1 MSDPAGDP
9 APAVRTAPQ
18 SAPAPGGLL
27 AGGPAA
33 LVAAAAPALVGLVAF
48 ALARSVLLPG
58 QGFWD
63 TGEFQAVPP
72 LLGTAHPTG
81 YPTYVLLGWL
91 TSLVLAPLGEPAFRM
106 NLLSAALLALA
117 AALVVVLVRRLAG
130 RTSVAIGAGLLFAL
144 TPIPWRMGAFAD
156 PHTLHLALIALL
168 LAVLVGWEERR
179 RTGVATADRWLVGA
193 AVLYGVMLG
202 NHTLTVLLAPGIALF
217 VLAVEPRIVLRLRF
231 VGLCA
236 AALLG
241 TLAALY
247 LELPIRAAMGAPLVY
262 GRPDTLDGFLYVVSA
277 EQFRGD
283 LVDAFGGLGRKLADL
298 VALASEQLG
307 LLAVLVPPAFLLA
320 AVRRPRFALLT
331 AAWLVVTCWFAASY
345 TNASIER
352 YYLGPALIVVTWLG
366 IAAGVVVDALA
377 GERGADDVE
386 ADSRSASADDSPVDD
401 SPVDDAGADET
412 AVAGPDE
419 PATRRVVPR
428 VLAGVLP
435 PLVGVALAVGLVLPA
450 ALAAPTTATKVD
462 QSRDTRAA
470 DWSRWVLET
479 VERDAVIVS
488 WWSYSTPL
496 WYRTLVLGERPDVW
510 VVDDRDRLD
519 ESLGS
524 IDDVI
529 RSALGR
535 RPVYLVRNPDEMAT
549 LEAAWQI
556 EVVSDPRGQ
565 QPLYRV
571 VAPRDGSGRRPV
583 GPSGMAQPLPATMA
597 PC

>member
-1 MSDPAGDP
+1 
-9 APAVRTAPQ
+9 
-18 SAPAPGGLL
+18 
-27 AGGPAA
+27 
-33 LVAAAAPALVGLVAF
+33 
-48 ALARSVLLPG
+48 
-58 QGFWD
+58 
-63 TGEFQAVPP
+63 
-72 LLGTAHPTG
+72 
-81 YPTYVLLGWL
+81 
-91 TSLVLAPLGEPAFRM
+91 
-106 NLLSAALLALA
+106 
-117 AALVVVLVRRLAG
+117 
-130 RTSVAIGAGLLFAL
+130 
-144 TPIPWRMGAFAD
+144 
-156 PHTLHLALIALL
+156 
-168 LAVLVGWEERR
+168 
-179 RTGVATADRWLVGA
+179 
-193 AVLYGVMLG
+193 MLG

-283 LVDAFGGLGRKLADL
+283 LVDPFGGLGRKLADL

-331 AAWLVVTCWFAASY
+331 ATWLVVTCWFAASY

-386 ADSRSASADDSPVDD
+386 ADSRSASADDPA
-401 SPVDDAGADET
+401 VDDAGADEP
-412 AVAGPDE
+412 AVASADE
-419 PATRRVVPR
+419 PAPRRAVPR
-428 VLAGVLP
+428 LLAGVLP
-435 PLVGVALAVGLVLPA
+435 LLVGVALAVGLVLPA

-535 RPVYLVRNPDEMAT
+535 RPVYLVRNPDEIAA
-549 LEAAWQI
+549 LEATWQI
-556 EVVSDPRGQ
+556 EVVSDPKGQ

-571 VAPRDGSGRRPV
+571 VAPRAGSGRRPV
-583 GPSGMAQPLPATMA
+583 VPSGMAQPPPATMA